1 MISRRD
7 LGRVMGVAAGAA
19 LLPKTAFAT
28 DPKPETKVAA
38 PPAARKLT
46 GASQLEADQRV
57 QLVIA
62 RYGARL
68 SKAERADIARLSVD
82 MQGVLEEL
90 RAYPLEWSDE
100 PAHVFRAP
108 RRR

>member
-7 LGRVMGVAAGAA
+7 LARVMGAAAGAA
-19 LLPKTAFAT
+19 LLPKRLLADEAKRAG
-28 DPKPETKVAA
+28 KPAA
-38 PPAARKLT
+38 PPPPKPLAGAAKV
-46 GASQLEADQRV
+46 EAEQRV

-68 SKAERADIARLSVD
+68 SPAERADLGRISAD
-82 MQGVLEEL
+82 MQNVLEEL
-90 RAYPLEWSDE
+90 RAFPLDNSDE